1 MVVSDSIFDAYLQK
15 QFPSEEST
23 GSRLY
28 INTVE
33 ENPASVIPSVQEL
46 INQYLPVGRADE
58 LYNRYE
64 VDQSNRNLLIMISVF
79 SYGFIALITLISV
92 ANIFNTI
99 STNMNLRRREFAMLR
114 SVGMT
119 PKSFNRMIYF
129 ESLFYG
135 LKALLY
141 GLPAAL
147 LLSVLMAMSIASGIT
162 GIGVL
167 IPWAH
172 VGICIAGVLLIVFV
186 TMMYSMAKIK
196 KENIMDGLRV
206 EAL

>member
-15 QFPSEEST
+15 QFPVLEEST

-33 ENPASVIPSVQEL
+33 ENPASVIPSVQDL

-64 VDQSNRNLLIMISVF
+64 VDQGNRNLLIMISVF

-99 STNMNLRRREFAMLR
+99 STNMNLRRREF
-114 SVGMT
+114 GD
-119 PKSFNRMIYF
+119 
-129 ESLFYG
+129 
-135 LKALLY
+135 
-141 GLPAAL
+141 AA
-147 LLSVLMAMSIASGIT
+147 AR
-162 GIGVL
+162 
-167 IPWAH
+167 WA
-172 VGICIAGVLLIVFV
+172 
-186 TMMYSMAKIK
+186 
-196 KENIMDGLRV
+196 
-206 EAL
+206 